1 MEHTQETLAEV
12 IEKKTKKHWD
22 DEQTPYLLADVVP
35 DIVKEGF
42 DYKQLISPLTLKQF
56 TAGMSGKVKVIQH
69 PFLKAKVGL
78 IPADKDFS
86 YDQQPVISPK
96 QAAKDEI
103 VARGNFRSNK
113 FVVLN
118 FLQALSAL
126 SDEDLEKVVIPATVL
141 AKLLK
146 EK

>member
-1 MEHTQETLAEV
+1 MEITKETLAEV
-12 IEKKTKKHWD
+12 IEKKTREHWED
-22 DEQTPYLLADVVP
+22 KQTPYLLADVVP

-42 DYKQLISPLTLKQF
+42 DYKALISPLSLKQF
-56 TAGMSGKVKVIQH
+56 TAGMGGKVKVIQH
-69 PFLKAKVGL
+69 SYLKAKVGL

-86 YDQQPVISPK
+86 FDQQPVVSPK

-113 FVVLN
+113 YVVLN

-126 SDEDLEKVVIPATVL
+126 SDEDLEKVVIPASVL